1 MHGMWSMQKVVYVLF
16 VLIEVC
22 TAAFEIQCLHVYDSL
37 KQHVRSSH
45 TWPVLADADA
55 CMSDAFI
62 KKSLM
67 YMNSSTLVRG
77 DGVFVL
83 TNDSSALA
91 ELLTFSLMGRHFDN
105 AGTKDGF
112 FFSWNRYYETL
123 SVELAPCEF
132 SRPLYNFVLLFTL
145 LTLLSIV
152 VMQQQVKLK
161 AEQDEPVQPENDKV
175 SGPVAFRNSATVRAP
190 G

>member
-22 TAAFEIQCLHVYDSL
+22 TAAFEIQCLHMYDSL

-67 YMNSSTLVRG
+67 YMNSSTLDRG

-83 TNDSSALA
+83 TNDSLALA

-152 VMQQQVKLK
+152 VMQQQVKMK
-161 AEQDEPVQPENDKV
+161 AEQDEPAQPENDKV
-175 SGPVAFRNSATVRAP
+175 SGPLAFRNSATVRP